1 MTRKS
6 TPGGNAFRFM
16 AITTLLVLVFAPIV
30 LAQGDFGAG
39 GSPSEATLLVSGLYR
54 YYKLVAQIVSAICAL
69 IGGVK
74 VYGKIMDGGSE
85 SRRSIL
91 VWFSASLFC
100 LFIEPILDL
109 LFRV

>member
-1 MTRKS
+1 MTPTKMA
-6 TPGGNAFRFM
+6 TWKNPRFW
-16 AITTLLVLVFAPIV
+16 ALTSLLVLVVTPA
-30 LAQGDFGAG
+30 LMAQGDFGAG

-69 IGGVK
+69 VGGVK

-100 LFIEPILDL
+100 LFVIPILDK

>member
-1 MTRKS
+1 MTRRK
-6 TPGGNAFRFM
+6 TAGRKVLRFW
-16 AITTLLVLVFAPIV
+16 AITSLLVLASAPIL

>member
-1 MTRKS
+1 MDRRNTATRNW
-6 TPGGNAFRFM
+6 PRFW
-16 AITTLLVLVFAPIV
+16 AVTSILVLTSAPML

-39 GSPSEATLLVSGLYR
+39 GTPSEATLLVSGLYR

-100 LFIEPILDL
+100 LFIEPILDV